1 MMEINFAFPFSA
13 KKTAIGF
20 FTNGLGF
27 TPFLFIVGPGGTL
40 LHCAFMINSSL
51 FLFHEEV
58 AKIKHYL

>member
-27 TPFLFIVGPGGTL
+27 TPFLFIVGPVRTL